1 VGAGAFGLVPSCG
14 LVMAGSR
21 GFAAGG
27 MGECRQDNFGLAKR
41 GLGAGLRGRSRV
53 HARREACA
61 GCRRAFERGSHALD
75 RFVSSVSRAYLK
87 SKDTRLSSIVL
98 FCEAVGKANFLTIV
112 EKLTA
117 KEVVTVLS
125 RVDPRHASKAKA
137 NPAWAR
143 MRLAA
148 VLTGEEVPALPDAS
162 RRRSRIIRRSTA
174 KPHVSRSVIR
184 ETDAFSA
191 RRREKAGVATP

>member
-1 VGAGAFGLVPSCG
+1 MRGYRDNIVVARHILAQAGR
-14 LVMAGSR
+14 MAP
-21 GFAAGG
+21 AA
-27 MGECRQDNFGLAKR
+27 
-41 GLGAGLRGRSRV
+41 
-53 HARREACA
+53 
-61 GCRRAFERGSHALD
+61 ERALD